1 MGISVWQL
9 LIILTMVLLVF
20 LFIKTVVGS
29 SKNQNLAPKKGLG
42 GWLIFVGFGVL
53 LSPFFLMFQ
62 LYSQFNWE
70 DGTWKLLTTPGTEYF
85 ISGFAPLIIFEGIYN
100 SLYLLLS
107 FVLIFLFFK
116 KHYLFPKLYIISLI
130 VPLLVVP
137 IDSILASRIMDLEV
151 FDSETSLNLF
161 KSALGAL
168 IWIPYILNSKRVKL
182 TFVEGRKDLKKI
194 QEDYRETSNLNEKS
208 EDLLH
213 SHEDQSIT
221 TNTEVSSPF
230 QDKKHDIAHSDG
242 HTENQQPLAPDTQL
256 QYFKILKYL
265 ARGGFGI
272 TYLALDTKRNRP
284 VVIKEYFPS
293 VSAFRNGQDSTV
305 SLLSTS
311 HNNDYQEGLRR
322 FQREAVTL
330 SDFTHSNIVEVIAF
344 FEANN
349 TAYFVM
355 EFVEGESLQDKLDA
369 KNGQPFSEAEIQRD
383 FLPILKGLKQI
394 HSIDLLHLDI
404 KPENIL
410 HTKYGEPLLIDFGG
424 ARFAT
429 GQASHDHSSMVATAG
444 YAPPEQY
451 SLSQDQTP
459 ASDIYAFGMTL
470 YKLMAPKEDLPDSKD
485 RQNALLE
492 DVPDPLKPIREV
504 AKGYS
509 DTLYKI
515 VEACTQVKKS
525 ARPKS
530 VTSIEAL
537 MIDYQPESGH
547 NEVQIERTPVERQ
560 ERPDNQSAREK
571 ELSTV
576 SEALNTANHNKVTL
590 TNVDTSNSVYMPL
603 ILVYLGVAVVCLYLW
618 NNTNNSE
625 SHERENIS
633 LEEAEQAS
641 QPKKT
646 DIEYIWNYK
655 DWKLT
660 VNKREKRYS
669 FTTIAQTNS
678 GLGFST
684 DLGKC
689 NRSVGYLVVSGVQKD
704 IQLRQAITFNVLID
718 GQFIKKLKGY
728 VYKKSDSSVWISFPD
743 LLTASK
749 ESFKKGHKLRFD
761 PISPAS
767 AASELSKV
775 DLEYSLFGFTATY
788 LKAHEMCQD
797 GVL

>member
-1 MGISVWQL
+1 MNELQPFL
-9 LIILTMVLLVF
+9 ILTTVGLFVLIEFIQYRAIKKPLVD
-20 LFIKTVVGS
+20 I
-29 SKNQNLAPKKGLG
+29 PKGLG
-42 GWLIFVGFGVL
+42 GWLIVVGLGVL
-53 LSPFFLMFQ
+53 LSPFILIFQ
-62 LYSQFNWE
+62 IYSLFGEMLNWE
-70 DGTWKLLTTPGTEYF
+70 DGTWELLTSPGTEYF
-85 ISGFAPLIIFEGIYN
+85 ISGFAQLIIFELTYS
-100 SLYLLLS
+100 SLYLFLS
-107 FVLIFLFFK
+107 FALIPLFFK
-116 KHYLFPKLYIISLI
+116 KHHLFPKLYIISLI

-230 QDKKHDIAHSDG
+230 QDKNHDIAHSDG

-330 SDFTHSNIVEVIAF
+330 SDFKHPNIVEVIAF

-410 HTKYGEPLLIDFGG
+410 QTKYGEPLLIDFGG

-492 DVPDPLKPIREV
+492 DMPDPLKPIREV

-509 DTLYKI
+509 EALYK
-515 VEACTQVKKS
+515 VVDTCTQVKKS
-525 ARPKS
+525 LRP
-530 VTSIEAL
+530 
-537 MIDYQPESGH
+537 
-547 NEVQIERTPVERQ
+547 R
-560 ERPDNQSAREK
+560 
-571 ELSTV
+571 TV
-576 SEALNTANHNKVTL
+576 SDIA
-590 TNVDTSNSVYMPL
+590 PL
-603 ILVYLGVAVVCLYLW
+603 KA
-618 NNTNNSE
+618 
-625 SHERENIS
+625 
-633 LEEAEQAS
+633 
-641 QPKKT
+641 
-646 DIEYIWNYK
+646 
-655 DWKLT
+655 
-660 VNKREKRYS
+660 YS
-669 FTTIAQTNS
+669 F
-678 GLGFST
+678 
-684 DLGKC
+684 
-689 NRSVGYLVVSGVQKD
+689 
-704 IQLRQAITFNVLID
+704 
-718 GQFIKKLKGY
+718 
-728 VYKKSDSSVWISFPD
+728 
-743 LLTASK
+743 
-749 ESFKKGHKLRFD
+749 
-761 PISPAS
+761 
-767 AASELSKV
+767 
-775 DLEYSLFGFTATY
+775 
-788 LKAHEMCQD
+788 
-797 GVL
+797 